1 MNMKKLSENIVNIE
15 HSITQ
20 FKNGKVSYDDCL
32 DNLLSFG
39 YSFKESVII
48 LRNNNNSDSTKLE
61 HK

>member
-1 MNMKKLSENIVNIE
+1 MNMKKLSENVVNIE

-20 FKNGKVSYDDCL
+20 FKNGKASYDDCL

-39 YSFKESVII
+39 YSFKEAVII
-48 LRNNNNSDSTKLE
+48 LRNNNSNSTKSE

>member
-1 MNMKKLSENIVNIE
+1 MNMKRLSENIVNIE

-39 YSFKESVII
+39 YSFKEAVII
-48 LRNNNNSDSTKLE
+48 LRNNNSNSTKSE